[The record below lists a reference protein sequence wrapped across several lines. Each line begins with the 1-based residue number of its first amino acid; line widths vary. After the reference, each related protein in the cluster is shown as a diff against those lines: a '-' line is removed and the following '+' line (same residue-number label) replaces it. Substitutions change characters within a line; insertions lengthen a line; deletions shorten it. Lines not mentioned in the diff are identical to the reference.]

1 MSTEFAIADVLPGKL
16 NALVKNLMR
25 QTGETDPNEAVRLV
39 NSGEWVI
46 SKPTR
51 SWREEGGVIFFSVT
65 SDGTTGED

>member
-25 QTGETDPNEAVRLV
+25 QTGETDPNEPVRLV

-46 SKPTR
+46 
-51 SWREEGGVIFFSVT
+51 
-65 SDGTTGED
+65 